1 MHKILATVLSVLFI
15 FTLPSFTDIGTASAA
30 DAADKATDKSKDK
43 KKGKDGEDPDCEWS
57 R

>member
-43 KKGKDGEDPDCEWS
+43 KKGKDGEDPDCE
-57 R
+57 